1 MNTTDRDPVQGYTD
15 RLGMWFEQIGFQP
28 LAGRLLAWLIVCQPP
43 RQSSKDLAIALEA
56 SPGAI
61 SAAAKV
67 LTQMSMIERVR
78 VRGDRKTYFHV
89 VPEVWTQRIRAEM
102 ALTVQLRQIAEDGLD
117 VLIRAGHETDS
128 RLEELR
134 EMAAFFEHE
143 FPAVIE
149 RWEASRKKSTL

>member
-1 MNTTDRDPVQGYTD
+1 MNTADRDPVQDYTD
-15 RLGMWFEQIGFQP
+15 KLGMWFEQIGFQP

-43 RQSSKDLAIALEA
+43 RQSSKDLAGALGA

-78 VRGDRKTYFHV
+78 VRGDRNIYFRV
-89 VPEVWTQRIRAEM
+89 VPEVWTHRIRAEM

-117 VLIRAGHETDS
+117 VLNRAGHKTDS

-134 EMAAFFEHE
+134 EMASFFERE

-149 RWEASRKKSTL
+149 RWEASRKSSK